1 MFASLSPIW
10 QVCVEQAWEAYCAGS
25 IPISAVVVDAQ
36 GRIISVGRSRQREMT
51 PGENCRVIYNHR
63 LAHAEINALLA
74 ADFQVHDPGRCVL
87 YVLAEPCPLC
97 IGAIV
102 MANLIEYHYAS
113 RDNWAGSTELLQAT
127 AYMRSKKVQAIGP
140 EGGAFETTLVAWQL
154 EYTLS
159 LDAKRAEPVLKASE
173 TDLPRSV
180 AAARQM
186 HRDGVIQ
193 KMRRE
198 GKSAR
203 DMFDALYRS
212 VEKAEEGGKTGLI
225 TTN

>member
-1 MFASLSPIW
+1 M
-10 QVCVEQAWEAYCAGS
+10 
-25 IPISAVVVDAQ
+25 
-36 GRIISVGRSRQREMT
+36 
-51 PGENCRVIYNHR
+51 VIYNHR
-63 LAHAEINALLA
+63 LAHAEVNALLA
-74 ADFQVHDPGRCVL
+74 ADFRVHDPGRCVL
-87 YVLAEPCPLC
+87 YALVEPCPLC

-102 MANLIEYHYAS
+102 MANLVKYHYAS
-113 RDNWAGSTELLQAT
+113 RDNWAGSTELLQET

-140 EGGAFETTLVAWQL
+140 EGGAFETALVAWQL
-154 EYTLS
+154 ECHLS
-159 LDAKRAEPVLKASE
+159 RAGKRAEPLLRASE

-203 DMFDALYRS
+203 EMLDILYRS
-212 VEKAEEGGKTGLI
+212 VEKAK
-225 TTN
+225 